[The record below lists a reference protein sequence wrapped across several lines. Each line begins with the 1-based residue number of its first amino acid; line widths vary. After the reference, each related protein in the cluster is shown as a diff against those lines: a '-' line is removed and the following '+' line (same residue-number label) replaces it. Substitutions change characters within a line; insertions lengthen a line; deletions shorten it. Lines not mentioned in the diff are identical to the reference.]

1 VFQTAPKRIHI
12 LLPDSS
18 ADAQDDVIFF
28 NDKAL
33 DSAAHNRFA
42 FELLFLAVPD
52 SASEAADFAPANQA
66 LRLYVMPTSFPARE
80 SE

>member
-1 VFQTAPKRIHI
+1 VFQTTPKRIHI
-12 LLPDSS
+12 LLSDSP
-18 ADAQDDVIFF
+18 ANTQDDVTLF
-28 NDKAL
+28 NDNAL

-52 SASEAADFAPANQA
+52 SASEAPDFARTHQA
-66 LRLYVMPTSFPARE
+66 LRLYVMPTPLPARE